1 MQTAWVILVLGCSY
15 MIYSPA
21 FDALSQEAK
30 DAVYR
35 RIWEGLAANRG
46 RIAARP
52 SKFCARPGRDS
63 PTTSGPER
71 LAQGAG
77 AAPSPSGPLA
87 PPSAPGVVHPLRAV
101 PASTRSAQAAGRGSK
116 RKWTSADLAAASAS
130 VVRELLRSAQAA
142 GRGSK

>member
-87 PPSAPGVVHPLRAV
+87 PPSAPGVVHPLRACAGEYQKRTGRRPRLETKV
-101 PASTRSAQAAGRGSK
+101 DLGGLGRGQ
-116 RKWTSADLAAASAS
+116 R
-130 VVRELLRSAQAA
+130 VRCARITQKHAIMML
-142 GRGSK
+142 